1 MAMPHQWNATCAA
14 LALALAGS
22 CASAQSGDALRS
34 AAANAIAKH
43 PDVNA
48 RFNAYRAAIDAVAAA
63 RGSYWPRIDL
73 NASAARDNERSEAAT
88 QASQSLNRTGV
99 GLTITQLLWDGLG
112 TRGDVSKLSHDQL
125 ARYFEWLDATEQVA
139 LEVARVHYDVM
150 RLRRL
155 VQLAEE
161 NYVQH
166 RYAHLQIESRVKA
179 GVGRGVDLEQAA
191 ARLAQAESTLA
202 LEVAD
207 LHDASARYLRVVG
220 APPPRPLSTL
230 SLLSRGL
237 PAKPAEALTRA
248 IRHNAAVS
256 AAIENLRAS
265 RALVDVRQAAYQP
278 RVEARLRAEGGHNLD
293 GVRDRTRSGTAEL
306 VLSWN
311 LYSGGADQA
320 RVRQQVN
327 LLNQAANQRDKA
339 CHDARLAAAIAF
351 NDIARLSDQL
361 VLLERNATA
370 IEKARDAYRQQF
382 DIGQRSLLDL
392 LNAESERYSA
402 ARAYAN
408 AEHDLATAHARAHA
422 SMNQLGM
429 QLGLSRAPD
438 PGADPAEWAPGD
450 DAPERCEAT
459 PITVESTSREDLDAR
474 AMRLSNATP
483 GIKPPPRRP

>member
-1 MAMPHQWNATCAA
+1 MPHTWKTTCAA
-14 LALALAGS
+14 LALVLAGS
-22 CASAQSGDALRS
+22 CAIAQPGDALRS
-34 AAANAIAKH
+34 AAASAIEKH

-48 RFNAYRAAIDAVAAA
+48 RFNAYRAAIDAASAA
-63 RGSYWPRIDL
+63 RGSYRPRIDL
-73 NASAARDNERSEAAT
+73 SASAARDNERVDAAT
-88 QASQSLNRTGV
+88 PRSQSLGRSAV
-99 GLTITQLLWDGLG
+99 GLTLTQLLWDGLA
-112 TRGDVSKLSHDQL
+112 THGDVSRLSHEQL
-125 ARYFEWLDATEQVA
+125 VRYFEWLDATEQVA
-139 LEVARVHYDVM
+139 LEVARAHYDVM

-166 RYAHLQIESRVKA
+166 RYAHLQIDSRVKA

-202 LEVAD
+202 LEIAD

-220 APPPRPLSTL
+220 TAPPRQLPGLTALS
-230 SLLSRGL
+230 SGI
-237 PAKPAEALTRA
+237 PAKPAEALVRA
-248 IRHNAAVS
+248 VRHSASVR

-278 RVEARLRAEGGHNLD
+278 RAEARLRAENGHNLD
-293 GVRDRTRSGTAEL
+293 GVRDRSRAGTAEL

-311 LYSGGADQA
+311 LYNGGADQA

-392 LNAESERYSA
+392 LNAENERYSA
-402 ARAYAN
+402 ALAYSN
-408 AEHDLATAHARAHA
+408 AEHDLATAYARAHA
-422 SMNQLGM
+422 SMSQLGV
-429 QLGLSRAPD
+429 QLGLSRAQAA
-438 PGADPAEWAPGD
+438 GADPAEWTQGD
-450 DAPERCEAT
+450 DAPERCEGT
-459 PITVESTSREDLDAR
+459 PITVESTSRDDLDAR
-474 AMRLSNATP
+474 AQRLSNSTP
-483 GIKPPPRRP
+483 GIKPPARRP

>member
-1 MAMPHQWNATCAA
+1 MLHKWNAICAA
-14 LALALAGS
+14 FALLLAGT
-22 CASAQSGDALRS
+22 CASAQPGGDTLRS
-34 AAANAIAKH
+34 TAASAIANH

-48 RFNAYRAAIDAVAAA
+48 RFNAYRAAIDAAAAA

-73 NASAARDNERSEAAT
+73 NASAARDNERIDAAT
-88 QASQSLNRTGV
+88 PVSQSMGRTGV

-112 TRGDVSKLSHDQL
+112 THNDVSRLNHDQL
-125 ARYFEWLDATEQVA
+125 ARYFEWLDATEQIA
-139 LEVARVHYDVM
+139 LEVARTHYDVM

-166 RYAHLQIESRVKA
+166 RYAYLQIESRVKA

-202 LEVAD
+202 LEIAD

-220 APPPRPLSTL
+220 TPPPRQLPGLKPLASGIPIK
-230 SLLSRGL
+230 S
-237 PAKPAEALTRA
+237 AEALVRA
-248 IRHNAAVS
+248 TRHNAAVS

-278 RVEARLRAEGGHNLD
+278 RAEARLRGESGHHLD
-293 GVRDRTRSGTAEL
+293 GVRDRTRAGTAEL
-306 VLSWN
+306 VLTWN
-311 LYSGGADQA
+311 LYNGGADQA

-392 LNAESERYSA
+392 LNAENERYSA
-402 ARAYAN
+402 TRAYAN
-408 AEHDLATAHARAHA
+408 AEHDLATAYARAHA

-429 QLGLSRAPD
+429 QLGLSRAPN
-438 PGADPAEWAPGD
+438 PGADPAEWAQGD
-450 DAPERCEAT
+450 DAPERCEGT
-459 PITVESTSREDLDAR
+459 PITVESTSREELDAR
-474 AMRLSNATP
+474 ALRLSNATP
-483 GIKPPPRRP
+483 GSKPPARKP

>member
-1 MAMPHQWNATCAA
+1 MSHQWNAICAA
-14 LALALAGS
+14 LALMLAGTS
-22 CASAQSGDALRS
+22 ASAQPGDALRF
-34 AAANAIAKH
+34 AAASAIAKH

-48 RFNAYRAAIDAVAAA
+48 RFNAYRAAVDAVAAA

-73 NASAARDNERSEAAT
+73 NASAARDNERVDAA
-88 QASQSLNRTGV
+88 APVSQSLGRSGV

-112 TRGDVSKLSHDQL
+112 TRSDVSRLSHDQL
-125 ARYFEWLDATEQVA
+125 ARYFEWLDTTEQVA
-139 LEVARVHYDVM
+139 LEVARAHYDVM
-150 RLRRL
+150 RLRRF

-166 RYAHLQIESRVKA
+166 RSAHLQIDSRVKA

-202 LEVAD
+202 LEIAD

-220 APPPRPLSTL
+220 TASPRQLPSLTVLSNGIPL
-230 SLLSRGL
+230 
-237 PAKPAEALTRA
+237 KPAQALVRA

-278 RVEARLRAEGGHNLD
+278 RAEARLRAEGGHNLD
-293 GVRDRTRSGTAEL
+293 GVRDRTRAGTAEI
-306 VLSWN
+306 VLTWN
-311 LYSGGADQA
+311 LYNGGADQA

-339 CHDARLAAAIAF
+339 CHEARLAAAIAF

-402 ARAYAN
+402 TRAYAN
-408 AEHDLATAHARAHA
+408 AEHDLATAYARAHA

-429 QLGLSRAPD
+429 QLGLSRAQA
-438 PGADPAEWAPGD
+438 PGADPAEWTQGE
-450 DAPERCEAT
+450 DAPERCEGT

-474 AMRLSNATP
+474 ALRQSNATP
-483 GIKPPPRRP
+483 GIKPPARRP